1 MVLKSL
7 SLTKW
12 FFIQI
17 SIIHDNI
24 LSQIVDK
31 RMKGFGQQMNSI
43 ITHYT
48 ILVHL
53 LVRSVMRKIT
63 IAT

>member
-1 MVLKSL
+1 MSPTLDVNLALFVIPWKKLGDYRFIVLRILL

-24 LSQIVDK
+24 SSQDVDE
-31 RMKGFGQQMNSI
+31 RREGFG
-43 ITHYT
+43 H
-48 ILVHL
+48 
-53 LVRSVMRKIT
+53 
-63 IAT
+63 